1 VNISAYSPLFIL
13 DVFSCI
19 ACTVE
24 GFCDL
29 LFVVLQFQRPNG
41 SGTTTGTVA
50 LCITCLSTLFHLS
63 PAGAGFLTAT
73 VLRDTMPYKQAKE
86 WVQTH
91 ARTEDGEPLRSKADW
106 NRWLSTASGKH
117 RPSEITSVPDIE
129 YKKGVRLG
137 SKLRRLKTF
146 RGRRTIGAAA
156 TAGEAEEEEVEEEE
170 QWVSWEKF
178 LGVEPEPA
186 SSEAASAQADG
197 TDGDGEHAGDG
208 EGGLRKTAFWSHL
221 YVKTIILPRQARD
234 KHRENSKKACRWRRR
249 RSVWACADRDKAEV
263 CQHHARS
270 LEVHQRSREGQ
281 W

>member
-1 VNISAYSPLFIL
+1 MNISAYSPLFIL

-156 TAGEAEEEEVEEEE
+156 TAGEAEEEE

-234 KHRENSKKACRWRRR
+234 KHREISKKDAVFRTCGRP
-249 RSVWACADRDKAEV
+249 A
-263 CQHHARS
+263 ARG
-270 LEVHQRSREGQ
+270 RPPP
-281 W
+281 